1 MLDRYK
7 QEFSLRPELS
17 KYIDKVCF
25 HTDEN
30 SILSHVSTL
39 VCARNPQSQVK
50 LLETACPFN
59 GHLFLEKPLAPT
71 IAQHAS
77 ILKKLSTAKQKFSI
91 GYLFPYTSWYREI
104 LDKSKSGGTGTYDIQ
119 WEVKLS
125 DTSWKSK
132 LLTGGGIVS
141 YYAIHF
147 VTLLDNLETDFSSIK
162 FLNQKNRLMITCI
175 ADERIKI
182 NIAIKISSSNHFRVY
197 CTSQEG
203 FSQELINTETPFGL
217 TGVRGVQDPRV
228 PFLVKYLAH
237 YHKVSDSKL
246 NLELELKAHQFRGL
260 LLQ

>member
-50 LLETACPFN
+50 LLETACPFI

-71 IAQHAS
+71 IAQHES
-77 ILKKLSTAKQKFSI
+77 ILKKLSTAKQKFSV
-91 GYLFPYTSWYREI
+91 GYLFPYTAWYREI
-104 LDKSKSGGTGTYDIQ
+104 LDKSKSGSTGTYDIL

-125 DTSWKSK
+125 DTSWKST
-132 LLTGGGIVS
+132 LLTGGGIAS

-147 VTLLDNLETDFSSIK
+147 VTLLNNLETDFNSIK
-162 FLNQKNRLMITCI
+162 ILNQKNRLMMNCI
-175 ADERIKI
+175 VGGKLNI
-182 NIAIKISSSNHFRVY
+182 NIAIKISLSNHFRVVY
-197 CTSQEG
+197 TSQEG

-217 TGVRGVQDPRV
+217 TGVRGVEDPRV
-228 PFLVKYLAH
+228 PFLVKYLAR
-237 YHKVSDSKL
+237 YYKASDSKL
-246 NLELELKAHQFRGL
+246 NLELEFKAQQFRRL
-260 LLQ
+260 SLQ